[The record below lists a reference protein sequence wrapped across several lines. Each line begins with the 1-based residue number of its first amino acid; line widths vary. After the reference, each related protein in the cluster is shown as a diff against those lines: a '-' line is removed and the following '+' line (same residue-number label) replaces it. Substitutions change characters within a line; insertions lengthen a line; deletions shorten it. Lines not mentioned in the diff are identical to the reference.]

1 MKYIVT
7 GAAGLIGSA
16 LIWKLNRMGIDDI
29 LAVDHL
35 GTSEKWK
42 NLRALSYADYME
54 KDVFYERLLAGALP
68 RDVECILHMGACS
81 STTEKDAT
89 YLIGNNFEYTKTLAL
104 YSVSHNVR
112 FLYASSA
119 ATYGDGEHGYVDD
132 EEHIEELRPMN
143 MYGYSKQMF
152 DLWAR
157 RQGLLSKITGVK
169 YTNVFGPNE
178 LHKAEMRSVVCRAY
192 EQIRDTGKVGLFKSY
207 RSEYADGE
215 QKRDFIYVKDAVKMV
230 MFLLE
235 NRCHGIYNIGSGRAE
250 TWNSLAA
257 AVFKALDKP
266 VNIEYIEMPEHLR
279 GKYQYY
285 TCADIAKIR
294 NAGYTDIV
302 TPLEDTV
309 ADYIRNCILTA
320 KSSDSGMPR
329 KEKV

>member
-42 NLRALSYADYME
+42 NLRALAYADYME
-54 KDVFYERLLAGALP
+54 KDVFMDRLLADELP
-68 RDVECILHMGACS
+68 DDTEVILHMGACS

-89 YLIGNNFEYTKTLAL
+89 YLVGNNFNYTRVLAEYATEK
-104 YSVSHNVR
+104 NIR

-119 ATYGDGEHGYVDD
+119 ATYGGGEHGYADD
-132 EEHIEELRPMN
+132 ENSIEQLRPLN

-152 DLWAR
+152 DLWAKR
-157 RQGLLSKITGVK
+157 RGLLSRITGVK

-178 LHKAEMRSVVCRAY
+178 LHKGEMRSVVCRAY
-192 EQIRDTGKVGLFKSY
+192 EQIRDTGKVKLFKSY
-207 RSEYADGE
+207 RPEYADGE
-215 QKRDFIYVKDAVKMV
+215 QKRDFIYVKDAVEMV
-230 MFLLE
+230 MFLLK
-235 NRCHGIYNIGSGRAE
+235 NNCRGIYNIGSGRAE
-250 TWNSLAA
+250 TWNSLAG
-257 AVFKALDKP
+257 AVFKAMDKP
-266 VNIEYIEMPEHLR
+266 VNIEYIEMPDFLR

-285 TCADIAKIR
+285 TCADISKLR
-294 NAGYTDIV
+294 NAGYSAEV

-309 ADYIRNCILTA
+309 ADYIRNYTSCGKFLG
-320 KSSDSGMPR
+320 D
-329 KEKV
+329 

>member
-112 FLYASSA
+112 FLYASSS
-119 ATYGDGEHGYVDD
+119 GD
-132 EEHIEELRPMN
+132 LR
-143 MYGYSKQMF
+143 
-152 DLWAR
+152 R
-157 RQGLLSKITGVK
+157 RRTRLCG
-169 YTNVFGPNE
+169 
-178 LHKAEMRSVVCRAY
+178 
-192 EQIRDTGKVGLFKSY
+192 
-207 RSEYADGE
+207 
-215 QKRDFIYVKDAVKMV
+215 
-230 MFLLE
+230 
-235 NRCHGIYNIGSGRAE
+235 
-250 TWNSLAA
+250 
-257 AVFKALDKP
+257 
-266 VNIEYIEMPEHLR
+266 
-279 GKYQYY
+279 
-285 TCADIAKIR
+285 
-294 NAGYTDIV
+294 
-302 TPLEDTV
+302 
-309 ADYIRNCILTA
+309 
-320 KSSDSGMPR
+320 
-329 KEKV
+329 

>member
-1 MKYIVT
+1 
-7 GAAGLIGSA
+7 
-16 LIWKLNRMGIDDI
+16 
-29 LAVDHL
+29 
-35 GTSEKWK
+35 
-42 NLRALSYADYME
+42 
-54 KDVFYERLLAGALP
+54 
-68 RDVECILHMGACS
+68 MGACS

-104 YSVSHNVR
+104 YSVSRNVR

-119 ATYGDGEHGYVDD
+119 ATYGNGEHGYRDD
-132 EEHIEELRPMN
+132 EEHIEQLRPMN

-207 RSEYADGE
+207 CEEYADGE

-235 NRCHGIYNIGSGRAE
+235 NRCRGIYNIGSGRAE
-250 TWNSLAA
+250 TWNSLAS
-257 AVFKALDKP
+257 AVFKAMDRP
-266 VNIEYIEMPEHLR
+266 VNIEYIEMPLHLR

-285 TCADIAKIR
+285 TCADITKIR
-294 NAGYTDIV
+294 DAGYTDQV

-309 ADYIRNCILTA
+309 ADYIRNYISQGKFLG
-320 KSSDSGMPR
+320 D
-329 KEKV
+329 E

>member
-16 LIWKLNRMGIDDI
+16 LIWKLNQMGVEDI

-54 KDVFYERLLAGALP
+54 KDVFLERLNAGALP
-68 RDVECILHMGACS
+68 RDVEVILHMGACS

-89 YLIGNNFEYTKTLAL
+89 YLIANNFDYTRKLAL
-104 YSVSHNVR
+104 YSVTHGVH

-119 ATYGDGEHGYVDD
+119 ATYGGGEHGYADD
-132 EEHIEELRPMN
+132 EEKLSALRPLN

-157 RQGLLSKITGVK
+157 RQGFLSKITGVK
-169 YTNVFGPNE
+169 FTNVFGPNE
-178 LHKAEMRSVVCRAY
+178 LHKGEMRSVVCRAY
-192 EQIRDTGKVGLFKSY
+192 EQIRDTGKVRLFKSY
-207 RSEYADGE
+207 VPEYADGE
-215 QKRDFIYVKDAVKMV
+215 QKRDFIYVKDAVSMV
-230 MFLLE
+230 LFLIKQKC
-235 NRCHGIYNIGSGRAE
+235 RGIYNIGSGRAE
-250 TWNSLAA
+250 TWNSLAS
-257 AVFKALDKP
+257 AVFKAMDKP
-266 VNIEYIEMPEHLR
+266 VNIEYIDMPEHLR

-285 TCADIAKIR
+285 TCADITKLR
-294 NAGYTDIV
+294 GTGYSAVV

-309 ADYIRNCILTA
+309 DDYIRNYISRGYFLG
-320 KSSDSGMPR
+320 D
-329 KEKV
+329 

>member
-16 LIWKLNRMGIDDI
+16 LIWKLNQMGISDI

-42 NLRALSYADYME
+42 NLRALSFADYME
-54 KDVFYERLLAGALP
+54 KDVFLERLLSGALP

-104 YSVSHNVR
+104 YSVSRNVR

-119 ATYGDGEHGYVDD
+119 ATYGDGEQGYRDD
-132 EEHIEELRPMN
+132 EEHLEQLRPMN

-207 RSEYADGE
+207 RAEYADGE
-215 QKRDFIYVKDAVKMV
+215 QKRDFIYVKDIVEANVFMAEHEFTGV
-230 MFLLE
+230 
-235 NRCHGIYNIGSGRAE
+235 YNIAYGGSITINDLVARIVKVTSSRSRIVHLDERPGDVKHSMASVDRLRSTGFRPKHDFDAGME
-250 TWNSLAA
+250 QTIRFFSARKSL
-257 AVFKALDKP
+257 
-266 VNIEYIEMPEHLR
+266 
-279 GKYQYY
+279 
-285 TCADIAKIR
+285 
-294 NAGYTDIV
+294 
-302 TPLEDTV
+302 
-309 ADYIRNCILTA
+309 
-320 KSSDSGMPR
+320 
-329 KEKV
+329 

>member
-89 YLIGNNFEYTKTLAL
+89 YLIGNNFEYTRTLAQ

-132 EEHIEELRPMN
+132 EEHLENLRPMN

-215 QKRDFIYVKDAVKMV
+215 QKRDFIYVKDAVRML

-250 TWNSLAA
+250 TWNSLAT
-257 AVFKALDKP
+257 AVFKAMDKP

-309 ADYIRNCILTA
+309 ADYIRNYISQGRFLG
-320 KSSDSGMPR
+320 D
-329 KEKV
+329 E